1 MSVSVSIHACMHVTY
16 THTRARAQETW
27 RTINVRMD
35 EEEEA
40 CMLSVWMN
48 AYNTEADYGGNVF
61 QTW

>member
-1 MSVSVSIHACMHVTY
+1 MRRRRHACMLKKTKKK
-16 THTRARAQETW
+16 QEMW

-48 AYNTEADYGGNVF
+48 AYNPDADYAGDVF

>member
-1 MSVSVSIHACMHVTY
+1 M
-16 THTRARAQETW
+16 W

-48 AYNTEADYGGNVF
+48 AYNPDADYAGDVF